1 MRYSDD
7 YLDALR
13 NEGDPVP
20 DQIIRELALTNQI
33 EAVNATLRT
42 LTQNNQHVPESLPDN
57 LEFWLRD
64 TVRLPE
70 QADTAR
76 LDRAS
81 AFFVEHGVTMSLLLS
96 TASFVEGYAARKG
109 VKALSFTYRLEQNPY
124 RRVAETAQ
132 FLLLVLSPGG
142 LYDHGQGV
150 AAIEKVRLMHSA
162 IRYLIAQSGR
172 WPQAELGSP
181 ICQEDLLGTLMCLSY
196 VVIENMRKL
205 AIMVTDDEAEDYLY
219 LWRIAGEMLGCRADA
234 LPQTMTEAQALT
246 TAIRRRQHGP
256 SPEGIAMTRALLE
269 MHAELI
275 PGELFDGLVPALMRY
290 LVGQSVAEWL
300 EIPRTRWDGLM
311 DTGDAVARVLD
322 AVDRK
327 TGPLADV
334 VDKLGMAFL
343 SRQAIALAGYER
355 AAFEIPTALQAA
367 WHITT

>member
-1 MRYSDD
+1 MRYTDD
-7 YLDALR
+7 YLDSLR

-70 QADTAR
+70 GADKAR

-132 FLLLVLSPGG
+132 FLLLVMSPGG
-142 LYDHGQGV
+142 LCDHGQGV

-196 VVIENMRKL
+196 VVIENMHKL
-205 AIMVTDDEAEDYLY
+205 DIAVTNDEAEDYLY
-219 LWRIAGEMLGCRADA
+219 LWRMAGEMLGCRADA
-234 LPQTMTEAQALT
+234 IPQTMTEAQELT

-275 PGELFDGLVPALMRY
+275 PGELFDGIVPALMRY

-300 EIPRTRWDGLM
+300 EIPSTRWDGLM
-311 DTGDAVARVLD
+311 HTGDALARVLD
-322 AVDRK
+322 AMDRK

-355 AAFEIPTALQAA
+355 AAFEIPTALQTA
-367 WHITT
+367 WHLPQ